1 MKDLRIRTIL
11 RRASVFIL
19 ATLASIVAFAGPSI
33 ESSPDQIQRLALRTL
48 QQVRESGEIYAWEV
62 AGPRDRI
69 PHPCAEECACLAKKF
84 SSALKAE
91 RVPFATFLL
100 RPKAGH
106 GWIEIAGVPRGLFKT
121 QTYAFHY
128 ITAFRFDNTWMI
140 LDPVVTGSV
149 KLEPVTVWEKR
160 LRTPVSFTRSAL

>member
-1 MKDLRIRTIL
+1 MRHLRIRTIL
-11 RRASVFIL
+11 RLASVIIL
-19 ATLASIVAFAGPSI
+19 ATLASIVSFASPPNAPS
-33 ESSPDQIQRLALRTL
+33 PARIQSLALRTL
-48 QQVRESGEIYAWEV
+48 QHVRESGEIYAWEV

-91 RVPFATFLL
+91 RVPYATFLL

-121 QTYAFHY
+121 QTYNFHY
-128 ITAFRFDNTWMI
+128 ITAFRIDNTWMI
-140 LDPVVTGSV
+140 LDPVVTGSAR
-149 KLEPVTVWEKR
+149 LEPVTVWEKR
-160 LRTPVSFTRSAL
+160 LRTPVSFTRSFL